1 MRILSLFLVLGLFCA
16 AGCGGSKTET
26 GGGGGS
32 GDIAAGKAKFEQICA
47 PSHGCEG
54 KCEQVCAT
62 CQRVDGK
69 GGGPAAAALN
79 PKPRDYTNAAYM
91 KTRTDDQ
98 LRKVIKEGGAAS
110 GFSPVMHV
118 CGGTLSDQDITD
130 VIAYIRTFSQS

>member
-47 PSHGCEG
+47 TCHG
-54 KCEQVCAT
+54 
-62 CQRVDGK
+62 VDGK
-69 GGGPAAAALN
+69 GDGPAAAALT

-110 GFSPVMHV
+110 GFSPVMPAW
-118 CGGTLSDQDITD
+118 GGTLSDQDITD